1 MTKKAHKFRLLYIV
15 TDNIKRH
22 SPTYADCAFIAI
34 LNFTQKFCALLTG
47 VLSESHPHV
56 YINCNSSPCT
66 YFSLPLLTV
75 YNFFKVSL
83 VYHCHNYMSSIDF
96 TSFSFFLS
104 QPNIIPFSLSLPA
117 EHKNRQYDNRKRTDT
132 YYPVSVICPVHL
144 LFVFH
149 TLQTLFQLVIGFTFH
164 ALLLSFHAYKPSS
177 FYNSSLSFFRKS
189 FRVISQNFPVL
200 FD

>member
-1 MTKKAHKFRLLYIV
+1 M
-15 TDNIKRH
+15 
-22 SPTYADCAFIAI
+22 S
-34 LNFTQKFCALLTG
+34 
-47 VLSESHPHV
+47 SHR
-56 YINCNSSPCT
+56 
-66 YFSLPLLTV
+66 LTV
-75 YNFFKVSL
+75 YASL
-83 VYHCHNYMSSIDF
+83 CRLIAINAYRFPPYILFPIYILCNSKRHGSLRRPCLY
-96 TSFSFFLS
+96 FLTDWICRLS
-104 QPNIIPFSLSLPA
+104 TSLPSEN
-117 EHKNRQYDNRKRTDT
+117 EHRQYDNRKRTDT

-189 FRVISQNFPVL
+189 FRVNCQNFPVL

>member
-1 MTKKAHKFRLLYIV
+1 M
-15 TDNIKRH
+15 
-22 SPTYADCAFIAI
+22 S
-34 LNFTQKFCALLTG
+34 
-47 VLSESHPHV
+47 SHR
-56 YINCNSSPCT
+56 
-66 YFSLPLLTV
+66 LTV
-75 YNFFKVSL
+75 YASL
-83 VYHCHNYMSSIDF
+83 CRLIAINAYRFPPYILFPIYILCNSKRHGSLRRPCLY
-96 TSFSFFLS
+96 FLTDWICRLS
-104 QPNIIPFSLSLPA
+104 TSLPA

-189 FRVISQNFPVL
+189 FRVNCQNFPVL

>member
-1 MTKKAHKFRLLYIV
+1 MIKSIVKPSAHCLCIIMPPYRHHCLPLPPYILFPIYILC
-15 TDNIKRH
+15 NNKRH
-22 SPTYADCAFIAI
+22 SSLRRPCLYF
-34 LNFTQKFCALLTG
+34 LTDWICR
-47 VLSESHPHV
+47 LS
-56 YINCNSSPCT
+56 T
-66 YFSLPLLTV
+66 SLPSK
-75 YNFFKVSL
+75 N
-83 VYHCHNYMSSIDF
+83 
-96 TSFSFFLS
+96 
-104 QPNIIPFSLSLPA
+104 
-117 EHKNRQYDNRKRTDT
+117 EHRQYDNRKRTDT

>member
-1 MTKKAHKFRLLYIV
+1 M
-15 TDNIKRH
+15 
-22 SPTYADCAFIAI
+22 S
-34 LNFTQKFCALLTG
+34 
-47 VLSESHPHV
+47 SHR
-56 YINCNSSPCT
+56 
-66 YFSLPLLTV
+66 LTV
-75 YNFFKVSL
+75 YASL
-83 VYHCHNYMSSIDF
+83 CRLIAITAYRFPPYILFPIYILCNSKRHGSLRRPCLY
-96 TSFSFFLS
+96 FLTDWIYRLS
-104 QPNIIPFSLSLPA
+104 TSLPSEN
-117 EHKNRQYDNRKRTDT
+117 EHRQYDNRKRADT

-189 FRVISQNFPVL
+189 FRAIFQNFPVL